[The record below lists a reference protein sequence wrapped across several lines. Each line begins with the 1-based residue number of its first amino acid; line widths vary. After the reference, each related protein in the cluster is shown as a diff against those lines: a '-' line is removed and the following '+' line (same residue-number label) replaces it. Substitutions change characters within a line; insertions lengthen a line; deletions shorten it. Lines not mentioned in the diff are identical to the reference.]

1 MEMLAKELR
10 KDIDMICIGYHYD
23 RQTNV
28 VEKGGKLSEKI
39 QQFASVFLQGNVF
52 GIGED
57 EYNGLKAYTLQ
68 VLEDYV
74 QALEQRDMVL
84 MIDTLDY
91 GLRELLYIFIDKD
104 GGDEN
109 DE

>member
-1 MEMLAKELR
+1 METLAKELK
-10 KDIDMICIGYHYD
+10 KDIDIICIGYHYD

-28 VEKGGKLSEKI
+28 VEKGKELSEKI
-39 QQFASVFLQGNVF
+39 QRFASFFLQGNIF
-52 GIGED
+52 GIEED
-57 EYNGLKAYTLQ
+57 EYGGLKAYTLQ

-104 GGDEN
+104 NEDEN